1 MNVIVRIPDE
11 LATRLSAEGGDLERR
26 ALEALVLEEFRAGR
40 LSKPELQRA
49 LGFAA
54 SNEADGFLKAHGVSE
69 EDTLKELGREPEAQL
84 AAQRV
89 ATGRALAAE
98 FRAFRRGRTLGG
110 LDLKELIREG
120 LH

>member
-11 LATRLSAEGGDLERR
+11 LAARLAAKGGDLERR

-40 LSKPELQRA
+40 LNKAELQQA

-54 SNEADGFLKAHGVSE
+54 LNEADDFLNAHGIVE
-69 EDTLKELGREPEAQL
+69 EDTLKELGRDPEAQL
-84 AAQRV
+84 AAQRD
-89 ATGRALAAE
+89 ATGKTLAAE

-110 LDLKELIREG
+110 LNLKELMREG
-120 LH
+120 LK